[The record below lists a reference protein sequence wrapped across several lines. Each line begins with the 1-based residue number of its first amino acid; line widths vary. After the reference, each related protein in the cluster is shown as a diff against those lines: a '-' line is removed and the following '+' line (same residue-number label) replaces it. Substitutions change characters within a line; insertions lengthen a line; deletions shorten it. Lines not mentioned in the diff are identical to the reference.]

1 MSDEH
6 FADLAE
12 AARQGR
18 AQILPSDPVGN
29 AAPGSA
35 LESMERIAWGDLWQ
49 RGQLS
54 TRERRLITLTC
65 LALVGTNRTVGLH
78 LRGALDSGDLSAEDL
93 DAMTLQLAIYAGFPR
108 GSAFNGVVQ
117 ETLADRTD
125 ADGDGDGDG

>member
-6 FADLAE
+6 FADLAD
-12 AARQGR
+12 AAREGR
-18 AQILPSDPVGN
+18 ARILPSDPVGS

-54 TRERRLITLTC
+54 SRERRLITLTC
-65 LALVGTNRTVGLH
+65 LALHGTDRTIGLH
-78 LRGALDSGDLSAEDL
+78 LRGALDSGDLTAADL

-108 GSAFNGVVQ
+108 GSAFNGAVQ
-117 ETLADRTD
+117 QALAGR
-125 ADGDGDGDG
+125 AAPDG

>member
-12 AARQGR
+12 AAREGR
-18 AQILPSDPVGN
+18 ARILPSDPVGD

-35 LESMERIAWGDLWQ
+35 LESMERIAWGDVWQ

-54 TRERRLITLTC
+54 SRERRLITLTC
-65 LALVGTNRTVGLH
+65 LALHGNDRAIGLH
-78 LRGALDSGDLSAEDL
+78 LRGALDSGDLNAADL

-108 GSAFNGVVQ
+108 GSAFNAAAQ
-117 ETLADRTD
+117 RALTSRSPREQ
-125 ADGDGDGDG
+125 

>member
-6 FADLAE
+6 FADLAD
-12 AARQGR
+12 AAREGR
-18 AQILPSDPVGN
+18 ARILPSDPVGN

-54 TRERRLITLTC
+54 SRERRLITLTC
-65 LALVGTNRTVGLH
+65 LALHGNERTLALH
-78 LRGALDSGDLSAEDL
+78 LRGALDSGDLSAADL

-108 GSAFNGVVQ
+108 GSAFNGAVQ
-117 ETLADRTD
+117 QALAARDS
-125 ADGDGDGDG
+125 DGG